1 MNPIAYRMKPEEPL
15 RFLLIGEMVS
25 YRDGK
30 EPERVWNLN
39 IYSSAKSRK
48 TAEKKMK
55 RHSSDSIFI
64 EWDMTMGK
72 IVQQGKLV
80 FPIASDKVLITDKMD
95 IWKQLSQQN

>member
-64 EWDMTMGK
+64 EWDMQMCQPKLGFGFRYNRVFESK
-72 IVQQGKLV
+72 IGAI
-80 FPIASDKVLITDKMD
+80 PARPSRAP
-95 IWKQLSQQN
+95 